1 MARAVVFYSLEGST
15 QKVAKCLAKELGAT
29 LIELHTEK
37 AYPTSGLTKFMKG
50 GMDAIFGLAPKL
62 KPYDFDDAA
71 FDMVVLACPVWAGK
85 AAAPMQAFLAEH
97 KLADA
102 KVGLAAVSGGGDAS
116 GCVADVAKRLGRQ
129 ASELVTMSM
138 TSAETQDPD
147 AIAKAA
153 SSFSQTLIHGK
164 KLSSGAF

>member
-15 QKVAKCLAKELGAT
+15 KKVANRLAKELGAT
-29 LIELHTEK
+29 LVELDTEK
-37 AYPTSGLTKFMKG
+37 AYPTTGLAKFMKG

-62 KPYDFDDAA
+62 KPYAFDDAA
-71 FDMVVLACPVWAGK
+71 YDVVVLACPVWAGK

-97 KLADA
+97 KLANA

-129 ASELVTMSM
+129 DGELAIMSM
-138 TSAETQDPD
+138 TSAEAQDPE
-147 AIAKAA
+147 ALAKAA
-153 SSFSQTLIHGK
+153 SSFSQTLLHGK